1 MKTLVILLSTAGWIW
16 LGAVVLLLGARA
28 WQLKH
33 SGRWNA
39 QDGSE
44 RVDQF

>member
-1 MKTLVILLSTAGWIW
+1 MKSLVILLSTAGWIW
-16 LGAVVLLLGARA
+16 LGVTIVLLGARA
-28 WQLKH
+28 WHLKRT
-33 SGRWNA
+33 GRWNA